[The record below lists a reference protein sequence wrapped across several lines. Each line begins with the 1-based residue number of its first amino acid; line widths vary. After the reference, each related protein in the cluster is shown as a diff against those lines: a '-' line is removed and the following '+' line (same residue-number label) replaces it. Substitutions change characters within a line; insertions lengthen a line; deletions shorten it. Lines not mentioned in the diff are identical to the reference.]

1 MAVYHP
7 VHGGERFC
15 LHGGIPFLSR
25 APFGN
30 ERRAGEQAAAYH
42 DAGEARVSFHDS
54 VDVCGLS
61 YVAVIYDRMGDCLQH
76 PRKFGGVQGPFVLL
90 CGCARMYR
98 YVRQG
103 HAVDYRHG
111 VFPFVGRGQSETHF
125 YGEPDSRAVVNF
137 FGHGLKYVRAGH
149 HGGSAAA
156 MALGREG
163 ATEVEVVLAE
173 SIGQQAELLNIPEDN
188 LRYGGNGAGGRQ
200 GQVADVA
207 RTHIAFLNTQKR
219 RAICVGSA

>member
-1 MAVYHP
+1 
-7 VHGGERFC
+7 
-15 LHGGIPFLSR
+15 
-25 APFGN
+25 
-30 ERRAGEQAAAYH
+30 
-42 DAGEARVSFHDS
+42 
-54 VDVCGLS
+54 
-61 YVAVIYDRMGDCLQH
+61 
-76 PRKFGGVQGPFVLL
+76 
-90 CGCARMYR
+90 MYR
-98 YVRQG
+98 YVRQW

-125 YGEPDSRAVVNF
+125 YGEPYSRAVVNF

-163 ATEVEVVLAE
+163 ATEVEVDAAVAVLDE
-173 SIGQQAELLNIPEDN
+173 SVGQQAELLNIPEDN

-200 GQVADVA
+200 GQVAEVA
-207 RTHIAFLNTQKR
+207 RTHIAFLNTQKW